1 MSILKST
8 NSGTTLVKPTMIDF
22 MTLGFHLSA
31 PTKRYKYQGS
41 DALTLEVEF
50 EDEVPEGRIFV
61 VKHAICAVWK
71 NGVEYRMYIT
81 TRKELS
87 LVENYFHLLY
97 YKATSDEEVMQLEV
111 VRDRIITIAQNQWEE
126 YKKRNFT
133 NWK

>member
-8 NSGTTLVKPTMIDF
+8 NSGTSLIKPSMIDF
-22 MTLGFHLSA
+22 MTSGFHLSA
-31 PTKRYKYQGS
+31 PTKRYKYMGS

-50 EDEVPEGRIFV
+50 EDEVSEGRTFV

-71 NGVEYRMYIT
+71 DGVEYRMYIT
-81 TRKELS
+81 TLKELL

-97 YKATSDEEVMQLEV
+97 YKTTNNEELILEV